1 MIQNLYTLEI
11 SYLQAVAKKS
21 VPSTHSTTV
30 LLYFLQTRTKDVSEE
45 LQSKQPKVSHKRR
58 YQTYGE
64 LLVICDQ
71 EFETEAPNNLQNHL

>member
-1 MIQNLYTLEI
+1 M
-11 SYLQAVAKKS
+11 AKKS
-21 VPSTHSTTV
+21 VPSTPSTTV

-45 LQSKQPKVSHKRR
+45 LQSKQPKASHKRR